1 MAGRVNLLIP
11 HESGNDDVKS
21 NGWESLGK
29 VKQQQQPA
37 SITKSF
43 QGFSQKKKRSEGFI
57 ELINRL
63 KRIYHRMPP
72 QNQLTLTDQ
81 ENYYYLFV

>member
-1 MAGRVNLLIP
+1 MIP

-37 SITKSF
+37 SNTKCF
-43 QGFSQKKKRSEGFI
+43 QGFCQKKRAGGFI

-63 KRIYHRMPP
+63 KRIYHHMPP

-81 ENYYYLFV
+81 ESYYYLFV